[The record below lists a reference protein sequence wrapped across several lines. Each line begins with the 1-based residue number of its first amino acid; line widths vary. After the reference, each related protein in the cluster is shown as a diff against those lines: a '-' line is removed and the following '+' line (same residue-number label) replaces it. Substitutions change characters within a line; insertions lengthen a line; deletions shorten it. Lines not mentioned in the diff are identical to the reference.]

1 MRLETLYK
9 IIQDLLKT
17 SLQDAPIYNMD
28 GEELEVVDFVKSHTQ
43 TNSNETII
51 FKFYSIK
58 GDENTKENTDE
69 KKFEAAL
76 QEAWEEN
83 LVHPINRPPDVI
95 GEEYMRRSSDERK

>member
-9 IIQDLLKT
+9 IIQDLMKT

-28 GEELEVVDFVKSHTQ
+28 GEELEVVDYVKSHTQ
-43 TNSNETII
+43 TNSNETIL

-58 GDENTKENTDE
+58 RDAPKENTDE

-76 QEAWEEN
+76 QEAWREN
-83 LVHPINRPPDVI
+83 LVHPINRPIDEI
-95 GEEYMRRSSDERK
+95 GEAYMRRSSDERK